1 MSMCFCSKALQL
13 TCHSSRWRQLKTL
26 WDCRFFND
34 FFLDDT
40 REHIP
45 LFFGVLPSPVW
56 CTGSFWG
63 LATMRISRF
72 LGGMCHV
79 WRHWSGDS
87 ACEELVAQTIDIA
100 GTTLWPKETYTRMAC
115 VWMCLSRIDMHI
127 AVVMLNIHYLLS
139 DMHILHHDAIH
150 NMFNIYI
157 YIICT
162 YVCIHLYMYILIIND
177 ITLFTYKIHTNN
189 KYYTSIFR

>member
-1 MSMCFCSKALQL
+1 MSMCFYKALQL
-13 TCHSSRWRQLKTL
+13 TFHSSWRQLKTF

-34 FFLDDT
+34 FFRDA

-45 LFFGVLPSPVW
+45 RFFGVFPSPVW
-56 CTGSFWG
+56 CTESCRG

-87 ACEELVAQTIDIA
+87 ATCENLVAQTIHIA
-100 GTTLWPKETYTRMAC
+100 GTTLWLWPEETYTCTYGMRMN
-115 VWMCLSRIDMHI
+115 LSIRADMHI

-139 DMHILHHDAIH
+139 DMYTIYLYICILHSWCTIQYIH
-150 NMFNIYI
+150 IYVRLYTCLYVQPYQGH
-157 YIICT
+157 YIIH
-162 YVCIHLYMYILIIND
+162 IGILYQHM
-177 ITLFTYKIHTNN
+177 HM
-189 KYYTSIFR
+189 

>member
-1 MSMCFCSKALQL
+1 
-13 TCHSSRWRQLKTL
+13 
-26 WDCRFFND
+26 
-34 FFLDDT
+34 
-40 REHIP
+40 
-45 LFFGVLPSPVW
+45 
-56 CTGSFWG
+56 
-63 LATMRISRF
+63 MRISRF

-157 YIICT
+157 Y
-162 YVCIHLYMYILIIND
+162 YMYVRLYTSLYVHPYHQRHYIIHIQN
-177 ITLFTYKIHTNN
+177 TYK
-189 KYYTSIFR
+189 

>member
-157 YIICT
+157 YICT